1 MDTER
6 LIEILIQTNDKQAKT
21 NNETL
26 EVIKMINRQ
35 NCIRDCV
42 VVLLVILGGVV
53 MLKKVKKFFKKI
65 KEWWEN

>member
-1 MDTER
+1 MKSFNLNNNKTEGVEFMDTEK

-35 NCIRDCV
+35 NCIRDCI
-42 VVLLVILGGVV
+42 VVLLVILGV
-53 MLKKVKKFFKKI
+53 LLC
-65 KEWWEN
+65 